1 MNPVLM
7 EALGLVGATLTTVSF
22 LPQVVKVY
30 RTRST
35 RDISL
40 GMFSIAW
47 VGMVL
52 WLVYG
57 LALGSWALILC
68 NGTTLVFAGY
78 IIACKLRYG

>member
-1 MNPVLM
+1 MRFWIESIHLKQNSP
-7 EALGLVGATLTTVSF
+7 F
-22 LPQVVKVY
+22 L
-30 RTRST
+30 RM
-35 RDISL
+35 L

-57 LALGSWALILC
+57 LLLGSWALILC